1 MADNNTNNTKQAA
14 WMAIGSLFS
23 YGFGI
28 ISSMI
33 LSRYF
38 DKADYGTYK
47 QVLYVYSTLLTVFTL
62 GLPQAYSFFI
72 PRVSK
77 DQAKSMI
84 RKITKIFFILGL
96 LFSLTL
102 FFGSDLIAKILKNDD
117 LAKAL
122 KIFAVVPLLMLPTM
136 GLEGI
141 LAAFKKTKFMAFY
154 TISTRIVKLVFVSV
168 PVIFFSGGYI
178 EAIIGFVLADALA
191 FGLALY
197 LKDLPVRNFGYEPCG
212 VSYKEIFAFS
222 LPLLYASLWGLII
235 NSADQ
240 FFISRYFGNE
250 VFAEFSNGFI
260 DMPFVGMVVSA
271 CSVVLAPIFSRMNH
285 EKLDPKTEI
294 FPVWNSCLK
303 KTALIIYPLI
313 VFCMFFA
320 DHIMVFLYSSK
331 YEVSDSYFR
340 IRLILNFFKVIAYAP
355 LIINIGKVKFYANVH
370 MFVAALIVILEF
382 LSVMLFNSPYI
393 VSFASVF
400 CHILLI
406 TIFLVYIAKFFGVSF
421 WELFPIKDFI
431 ILLVSSS
438 AVALIVRFG
447 FNQFELHN
455 LLKLC
460 LEGVCFSVMF
470 VGISFVLKIEYISIV
485 KSLVKK

>member
-1 MADNNTNNTKQAA
+1 MSKGDSSNTKQAT
-14 WMAIGSLFS
+14 WMAVGSLFS

-47 QVLYVYSTLLTVFTL
+47 QVLYVYNTLLTVFTL

-72 PRVSK
+72 PRVSS

-84 RKITKIFFILGL
+84 RKITKIFFVLGL

-102 FFGSDLIAKILKNDD
+102 FFGSGCIASILKNDD
-117 LAKAL
+117 LSNAL
-122 KIFAVVPLLMLPTM
+122 KIFSLVPLLMLPTM

-141 LAAFKKTKFMAFY
+141 LATFKKTKFMAFY
-154 TISTRIVKLVFVSV
+154 TISTRIVKLVFVAV

-178 EAIIGFVLADALA
+178 EALIGFVLADAIA

-197 LKDLPVRNFGYEPCG
+197 LKDMPVRNYGYEPCG

-222 LPLLYASLWGLII
+222 LPLLYASLCGLII

-240 FFISRYFGNE
+240 FFISRFFGNE

-285 EKLDPKTEI
+285 DNLDPKNEI
-294 FPVWNSCLK
+294 FPIWKSCLR
-303 KTALIIYPLI
+303 KTSLIIYPLI

-320 DHIMVFLYSSK
+320 DHIMIFLYSDK

-355 LIINIGKVKFYANVH
+355 LIINIGKVKLYANVH
-370 MFVAALIVILEF
+370 LFIAFLIVVLEY
-382 LSVMLFNSPYI
+382 LSVLITNSPYV
-393 VSFASVF
+393 VSLASVF
-400 CHILLI
+400 CHILI
-406 TIFLVYIAKFFGVSF
+406 IAIFLVFIARFFNVSF
-421 WELFPIKDFI
+421 WDLFPLKELFML
-431 ILLVSSS
+431 ILSSS
-438 AVALIVRFG
+438 VVAIVVRMG
-447 FNQFELHN
+447 LSYWEINN

-460 LEGVCFSVMF
+460 LEAASFGVVFLV
-470 VGISFVLKIEYISIV
+470 ISYFFKFDYISII